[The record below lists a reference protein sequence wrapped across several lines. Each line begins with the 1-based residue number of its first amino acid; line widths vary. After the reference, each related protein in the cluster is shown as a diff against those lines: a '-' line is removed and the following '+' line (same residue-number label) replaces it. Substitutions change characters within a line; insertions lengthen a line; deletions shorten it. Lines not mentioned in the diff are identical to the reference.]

1 MAARR
6 RDGRIAQDRMLEE
19 AVAAIAEDGL
29 ASLTMAGLADRL
41 GTSGGH
47 ILYYFGS
54 KDQLLLAALRWSEDR
69 LTAERAA
76 LLARRVRPPR
86 MLDLFLGLYLPSGA
100 RDPRWMLW
108 LELWARTAGND
119 ELRSAQEEIDRGWS
133 DDLEAILRRGTDA
146 GAFSLGDAAADTS
159 ELLALLEGLSTR
171 VVLGL
176 AGATRDDAL
185 DTARRA
191 AGRLT
196 GTT

>member
-6 RDGRIAQDRMLEE
+6 KDGRIAQDRMLAE

-29 ASLTMAGLADRL
+29 AALTMAGLAERL

-54 KDQLLLAALRWSEDR
+54 KDQLLLAALRWSEER
-69 LTAERAA
+69 LAAERAE
-76 LLARRVRPPR
+76 LLARRVRAPR
-86 MLDLFLGLYLPSGA
+86 KLDLFFALYLPDGP

-119 ELRSAQEEIDRGWS
+119 ELRHAQEEIDRGWQA
-133 DDLEAILRRGTDA
+133 DLERVLGSGAERGAWVVEEVAT
-146 GAFSLGDAAADTS
+146 AASD
-159 ELLALLEGLSTR
+159 LLALLEGLSTR

-176 AGATRDDAL
+176 AGTGREDAL
-185 DTARRA
+185 RAARRA
-191 AGRLT
+191 AGRL
-196 GTT
+196 GAPA